1 MNITITLINRIN
13 IICFIE
19 VLNEIKLTENHWQTF
34 IFLQINAEDIR
45 NIPIKISY
53 HQVKFFIHF
62 ITLDRVNLVH
72 LSWMKKRVFL

>member
-1 MNITITLINRIN
+1 M
-13 IICFIE
+13 
-19 VLNEIKLTENHWQTF
+19 KLTENHCNTF

-53 HQVKFFIHF
+53 HHVKFFIHF

-72 LSWMKKRVFL
+72 LSWMKRGCFYEENFLQRSRSGCERG

>member
-1 MNITITLINRIN
+1 MLGQIIRLN
-13 IICFIE
+13 IICLIE
-19 VLNEIKLTENHWQTF
+19 VVNEMKLTENHCNTF

-53 HQVKFFIHF
+53 HHVKFFIHF